1 MTRRWLLSIISSAY
15 DPLGLAAPFLLQGR
29 LLNQELCKPTT
40 FGTLMEYS
48 LHRFGDT
55 CKHGYG
61 QVSYLHL
68 GNNNGRI
75 HCSLMIGKVCV
86 TSLKVMTIPRMGLA
100 AATLSAKLSILLKK
114 ELEILVNKDKSWTD
128 SEVVQATLEM
138 NQRGSIYLWQ
148 TEVNSS
154 KIIQMNPSGITLVLN
169 KT

>member
-1 MTRRWLLSIISSAY
+1 
-15 DPLGLAAPFLLQGR
+15 
-29 LLNQELCKPTT
+29 
-40 FGTLMEYS
+40 MEYS

-148 TEVNSS
+148 RSFR
-154 KIIQMNPSGITLVLN
+154 
-169 KT
+169 